1 MIFINN
7 LASEFAPL
15 RREQILHALRAFL
28 EMSHRSSLAVYAHFR
43 SYRPRIIDGIDPKA
57 DYVAKFNDFCNKIA
71 PFYLLQGSYGDCS
84 PSGKRYAVLNH
95 LYERWYS
102 PNQDI
107 EYGQFIGKIIQPL
120 QVPEISP
127 ASIQEDIQLV
137 AHLHA
142 KTIQILEGFLA
153 KIPTEQ
159 QTQSSNR
166 VEYESI
172 IWDEFFERDGHL
184 IQGQKSY
191 TINPLFRA
199 IAVILRTEKL
209 TSQNTDIG
217 SLPAILILTG
227 DNKGLKAPITF
238 NKLKLIHRHLTY
250 NDGSLTAVETSLDA
264 AIEFLTGLDSRERAL
279 ASPSDSG
286 IVLTPELP
294 VGALCHPDIFMSEA
308 RKLGWTAEMGNI
320 IGPSSQWIEDWTDSA
335 SLPCPDWEERK
346 LKAYSWHYRIAEQRL
361 NSPYGPE

>member
-1 MIFINN
+1 MTLIND
-7 LASEFAPL
+7 LASDFAPL
-15 RREQILHALRAFL
+15 QREQILHALRAFL
-28 EMSHRSSLAVYAHFR
+28 EMRHRTSLTCYAYFR
-43 SYRPRIIDGIDPKA
+43 AYRPRIVDGIDPKA
-57 DYVAKFNDFCNKIA
+57 DYIAKFNDFCNKIA
-71 PFYLLQGSYGDCS
+71 PFYLLQGRYGDCS

-95 LYERWYS
+95 LYERWYT

-127 ASIQEDIQLV
+127 ASIQEDTQLV

-142 KTIQILEGFLA
+142 KTVQILEGFMA
-153 KIPTEQ
+153 KTPPEQ
-159 QTQSSNR
+159 QTQNSTGM
-166 VEYESI
+166 EYESI
-172 IWDEFFERDGHL
+172 IWDRFFERDGYL

-199 IAVILRTEKL
+199 TAVVLRTEKL
-209 TSQNTDIG
+209 TSQTTDIG

-238 NKLKLIHRHLTY
+238 NELKLIHRHLKY
-250 NDGSLTAVETSLDA
+250 DDGGLTAVETSLDA
-264 AIEFLTGLDSRERAL
+264 AIEFLIGLDSRERAL
-279 ASPSDSG
+279 ASPSDSC

-294 VGALCHPDIFMSEA
+294 VGALCDRNIFMSEA

-320 IGPSSQWIEDWTDSA
+320 IGPSSQWIGDWTDSA
-335 SLPCPDWEERK
+335 SLPCPDWEGRK
-346 LKAYSWHYRIAEQRL
+346 RKACSWHYRIAKQRL